1 MRSRRSGGSESS
13 VSWISRSKSGGVFCG
28 SPSCT
33 YESLAPQARSRFG
46 VRFIASTWRTA
57 ALTSNHFP
65 REVFFFGLGLAWTS
79 FPAAAAR
86 AFCFFVATSTP
97 SSQDKKTNA
106 NDRPARKTRSPRPA
120 AIWDLRGTC
129 YRSSPDAGN
138 HLNLG
143 PHDRM
148 GDCRSDGDHRLS
160 ARNQA
165 RQPPR
170 HRLGSRR
177 LPLHDPRATDLHPP
191 LHPPAWK
198 SKTVVRH

>member
-1 MRSRRSGGSESS
+1 MRLVIGRVYAVSPIESPNAPSAAALARRARPFGSTSTTPC
-13 VSWISRSKSGGVFCG
+13 RR
-28 SPSCT
+28 
-33 YESLAPQARSRFG
+33 ARFDL
-46 VRFIASTWRTA
+46 
-57 ALTSNHFP
+57 ALTSDHFP
-65 REVFFFGLGLAWTS
+65 REVFFFGLGFAWTS

-97 SSQDKKTNA
+97 TSQDKRTNT
-106 NDRPARKTRSPRPA
+106 NDRPAQKTRSPRPA
-120 AIWDLRGTC
+120 ASRGLRGTC

-138 HLNLG
+138 HLNPG
-143 PHDRM
+143 PPGRM
-148 GDCRSDGDHRLS
+148 GDCRSGGDHRLS
-160 ARNQA
+160 ARNQT

-198 SKTVVRH
+198 PKTVVRH